1 MAVFKSLKPTM
12 AEKEYTADGRGFLQ
26 GIYVKLGKRVRMK
39 RYWETIE
46 KERRK
51 RKVLK
56 WEDEINKHQE
66 TVGWWTYENLNAKYN
81 ALI

>member
-12 AEKEYTADGRGFLQ
+12 EEKEYTAEGRGFLQ

-56 WEDEINKHQE
+56 
-66 TVGWWTYENLNAKYN
+66 
-81 ALI
+81 